1 MGAPKKPME
10 LRELHGTAHRNK
22 QRNNDS
28 APIKTR
34 GIGEPPDYLSEDQK
48 KIWDEVVSNM
58 YAGVLGEGDKMA
70 FEMLVRLIH
79 EMRTNFSEM
88 PGAKLSQLN
97 SLLSKFGMTPS
108 DRTKIVVPKEKK
120 KNPFESV

>member
-1 MGAPKKPME
+1 MGARKKPME
-10 LRELHGTAHRNK
+10 LRELHGTSHRNK
-22 QRNNDS
+22 QRNNNN
-28 APIKTR
+28 APIKTG
-34 GIGEPPDYLSEDQK
+34 GIGSPPSHLLPEQV

-58 YAGVLGEGDKMA
+58 YAEVLGEGDKMA

-79 EMRTNFSEM
+79 EMRTNFSDM

-108 DRTKIVVPKEKK
+108 DRTKIVVPKKDK
-120 KNPFESV
+120 KNPFEGI